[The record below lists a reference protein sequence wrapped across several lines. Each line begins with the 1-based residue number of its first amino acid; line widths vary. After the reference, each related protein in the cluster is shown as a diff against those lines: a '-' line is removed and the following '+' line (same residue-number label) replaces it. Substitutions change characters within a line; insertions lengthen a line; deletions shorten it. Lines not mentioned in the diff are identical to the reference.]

1 MERLKTLLSEL
12 AEMDVKHHTQELPI
26 EKMIRDIE
34 RSIDREENQL
44 DFDEYQGHS
53 KFSILR
59 QKIKIELIKIQLD
72 ALTKLKQ

>member
-1 MERLKTLLSEL
+1 MERLKTLFSEL
-12 AEMDVKHHTQELPI
+12 AEMDVKHQTQELPI

-34 RSIDREENQL
+34 RSIDREYANL
-44 DFDEYQGHS
+44 DIMQEQGFKKS
-53 KFSILR
+53 SMLM